1 VITQKT
7 SFQRLGKH
15 KLGRP
20 KGKKSN
26 SPEKSLRGIDAE
38 APPIKQHKT
47 WLSVKMRNIIR
58 LSHDILLMQQT
69 KEIYNEQE

>member
-7 SFQRLGKH
+7 SFQRFRKH

-20 KGKKSN
+20 EGKKSN
-26 SPEKSLRGIDAE
+26 SPEKSLQGIDGE

-47 WLSVKMRNIIR
+47 WLSVKMRNIIS
-58 LSHDILLMQQT
+58 LSQDILLMQQT
-69 KEIYNEQE
+69 KEIYNELE